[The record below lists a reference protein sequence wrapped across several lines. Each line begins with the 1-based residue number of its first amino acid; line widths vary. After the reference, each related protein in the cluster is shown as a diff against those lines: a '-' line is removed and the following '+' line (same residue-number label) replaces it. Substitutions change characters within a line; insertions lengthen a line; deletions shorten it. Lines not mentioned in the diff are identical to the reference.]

1 MAGLMARTFAIL
13 LLLAFLTAGC
23 ADNDDDGDS
32 DTDTTTTTSGGTTV
46 SASGSVTFTG
56 TGAPSN
62 NTVNV
67 KVLDDRYDDNEI
79 TIKRGDTV
87 NWTATGTTHPHSV
100 TSRVA
105 GLFDSSPACT
115 AATPSECME
124 NGDDFEHEFD
134 LTVGEYEYYCRIHSS
149 MTGKVVIT
157 N

>member
-1 MAGLMARTFAIL
+1 MARAIAVL

-23 ADNDDDGDS
+23 ADDDDTDS
-32 DTDTTTTTSGGTTV
+32 DGGTGTATQTGTGGTTV
-46 SASGSVTFTG
+46 SVTVSATG
-56 TGAPSN
+56 TGGPGNGTHA
-62 NTVNV
+62 V
-67 KVLDDRYDDNEI
+67 KVLDDRYDDDQI

-87 NWTATGTTHPHSV
+87 NWTYDATASHPHSV

-115 AATPSECME
+115 AATPNECLQS
-124 NGDDFEHEFD
+124 GDSFEHEFD
-134 LTVGEYEYYCRIHSS
+134 LAVGEYEYYCRIHSS